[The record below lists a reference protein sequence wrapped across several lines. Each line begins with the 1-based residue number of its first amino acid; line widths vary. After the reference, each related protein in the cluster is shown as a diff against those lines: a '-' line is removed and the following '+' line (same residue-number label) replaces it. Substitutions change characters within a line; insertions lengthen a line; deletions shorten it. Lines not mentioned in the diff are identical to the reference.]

1 MKSDPKRIARLNE
14 PQSLRLQRDLSRST
28 EGGASSRSG
37 PAVPEE
43 VEEGEPVKKLVA
55 STEHQQHQTERSTR
69 PVGMQC
75 SGPGV
80 VSVTSDVAECI
91 NIVPVTTIPAI
102 ATDYGYLFER
112 DDLLQEAAGAPILV
126 SKCDRD
132 RWFGAAIVPTKGADE
147 YAVAE
152 LKNDVIGSGFTE
164 ILVRSDNEPA
174 ILALKESAATALK
187 LAGVNVK
194 TEESALYDSQSNG
207 LAESTVKDVKDAVRT
222 NLACLVRR
230 FRQEFPRDTQS

>member
-1 MKSDPKRIARLNE
+1 MLHRTWPN
-14 PQSLRLQRDLSRST
+14 
-28 EGGASSRSG
+28 
-37 PAVPEE
+37 
-43 VEEGEPVKKLVA
+43 A
-55 STEHQQHQTERSTR
+55 STS
-69 PVGMQC
+69 VG
-75 SGPGV
+75 GK
-80 VSVTSDVAECI
+80 E
-91 NIVPVTTIPAI
+91 TTIPAI
-102 ATDYGYLFER
+102 ATDYGYLIER

-207 LAESTVKDVKDAVRT
+207 LAESTVKDVNEAVRT

-230 FRQEFPRDTQS
+230 FGQEFPGGHPVLTLLVKYSVAMVNGCRRGPDGKTADSLRAAQGTQVRESTAAFRRKDPLHGSGSHEKCAESRTQMGGWNLPWCV